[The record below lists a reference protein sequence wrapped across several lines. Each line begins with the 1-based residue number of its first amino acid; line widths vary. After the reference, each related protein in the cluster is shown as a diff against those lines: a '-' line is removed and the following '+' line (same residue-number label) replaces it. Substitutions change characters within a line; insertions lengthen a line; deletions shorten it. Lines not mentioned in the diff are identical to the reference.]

1 MCNTTATYT
10 VEGMTCNSC
19 VSKVTNAVTG
29 IEGVLDVDVD
39 ASNGTLE
46 ISGHIDDAAIREAVT
61 QAGYKIAN

>member
-19 VSKVTNAVTG
+19 VTKVTNAVSG
-29 IEGVLDVDVD
+29 IEGVSDVDVD
-39 ASNGTLE
+39 VSNGTLE
-46 ISGHIDDAAIREAVT
+46 ISGHIDDAAIRAAVA